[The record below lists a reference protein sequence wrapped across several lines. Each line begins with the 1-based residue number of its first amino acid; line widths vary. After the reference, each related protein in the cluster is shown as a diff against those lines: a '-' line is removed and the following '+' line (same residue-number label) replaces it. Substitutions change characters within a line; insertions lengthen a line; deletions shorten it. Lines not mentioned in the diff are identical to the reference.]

1 MAPELQQRVRQL
13 ADQALECPETERQA
27 FVDNATAGD
36 ATLREG
42 VEFLLRTRGASET
55 DLESTVEY
63 TGRIGRYVIRG
74 ELGRGAMGIVYDA
87 LDPMIGRRVA
97 VKVISLKA
105 AMEPHQAEVMKE
117 RLFREARSAG
127 RLFHP
132 GIVVILDVG
141 LHEDSAFITMEH
153 VDGSSLH
160 QLLASRGPLAPELA
174 ISILKQTAAA
184 LDYAHQFG
192 VVHRDIKPANI
203 MLQGDVT
210 VKVADFGVAKVM
222 SAHNQTVTG
231 MLMGTPSYMSPEQ
244 IEAQP
249 VDGKSDQFS
258 LAVMAYELLTG
269 VRPFLGES
277 MATVA
282 HLIVYGTRPSARA
295 ANAKLPPGADQVLE
309 RALSR
314 FPAERFPN
322 CTEFALALE
331 NALQNATP
339 ALPQPKRAQAT
350 IEKKQGSKLF
360 FYGAGFAALLIV
372 AFVLASNFY
381 KKVAPSPPAPKPVPV
396 KVQPAKVES
405 ARVTAAPAPKPV
417 AAPVVPPAPVAEAT
431 PTPPPPPAKPKPV
444 IPAAIRAQRLYKSA
458 VEKRGQGKPEESR
471 ALFQQAAELGDAAA
485 MNELAENY
493 STGAEALQW
502 FNRAAE
508 AGNSQAMLSL
518 GGLYLVGSDVV
529 QQNDQE
535 AARWFQKAAGLKN
548 PAAMYNLAGLY
559 EEGRGVA
566 RDADK
571 ARQLYQEAAALGNA
585 LAQRRLTELGAK

>member
-13 ADQALECPETERQA
+13 VDQALECPETERQA

-42 VEFLLRTRGASET
+42 VESLLRTRGASQAG
-55 DLESTVEY
+55 LESTVQY
-63 TGRIGRYVIRG
+63 SGQIGRYVIRG

-87 LDPMIGRRVA
+87 VDPMIGRRVA
-97 VKVISLKA
+97 IKVISLKA
-105 AMEPHQAEVMKE
+105 GAEPRQADVLKE

-141 LHEDSAFITMEH
+141 LHEDSAFIAMEH

-160 QLLASRGPLAPELA
+160 QLLARGPLAPELA
-174 ISILKQTAAA
+174 VSILKQTAAA

-210 VKVADFGVAKVM
+210 VKVADFGVAKLM
-222 SAHNQTVTG
+222 SAQNQTVTG
-231 MLMGTPSYMSPEQ
+231 VLMGTPVYMSPEQ

-249 VDGKSDQFS
+249 VNGQSDQFS

-269 VRPFLGES
+269 VRPFVGES

-282 HLIVYGTRPSARA
+282 HMIVYGTRPSARA
-295 ANAKLPPGADQVLE
+295 ANATLPPGADQVLE

-314 FPAERFPN
+314 FPAQRFPN

-331 NALQNATP
+331 KALQSAP
-339 ALPQPKRAQAT
+339 LPLPQPAKV
-350 IEKKQGSKLF
+350 EKKRGSKLPLF
-360 FYGAGFAALLIV
+360 AAGFAAILIV
-372 AFVLASNFY
+372 AFILAYSRY
-381 KKVAPSPPAPKPVPV
+381 KKTAPPPPAPQPV
-396 KVQPAKVES
+396 PAKVES
-405 ARVTAAPAPKPV
+405 ASVAPAP
-417 AAPVVPPAPVAEAT
+417 APTLPPAPVLEAT
-431 PTPPPPPAKPKPV
+431 LPPPTPKPV
-444 IPAAIRAQRLYKSA
+444 VPAAIRAQQLFKSA
-458 VEKRGQGKPEESR
+458 IEKRGQGKPEDAR
-471 ALFQQAAELGDAAA
+471 ALFQQAAQLGNAAA
-485 MNELAENY
+485 MYELAENF
-493 STGAEALQW
+493 STGAEALEW
-502 FNRAAE
+502 FNRAAD
-508 AGNSQAMLSL
+508 AGNVQAMLSL
-518 GGLYLVGSDVV
+518 GGLYLVGSDAAP
-529 QQNDQE
+529 QNDQD

-548 PAAMYNLAGLY
+548 PSAMYNLAGLY
-559 EEGRGVA
+559 EEGRGVP

-585 LAQRRLTELGAK
+585 LAQRRLAELGAK

>member
-1 MAPELQQRVRQL
+1 
-13 ADQALECPETERQA
+13 
-27 FVDNATAGD
+27 
-36 ATLREG
+36 
-42 VEFLLRTRGASET
+42 
-55 DLESTVEY
+55 
-63 TGRIGRYVIRG
+63 
-74 ELGRGAMGIVYDA
+74 
-87 LDPMIGRRVA
+87 
-97 VKVISLKA
+97 
-105 AMEPHQAEVMKE
+105 
-117 RLFREARSAG
+117 
-127 RLFHP
+127 
-132 GIVVILDVG
+132 
-141 LHEDSAFITMEH
+141 MEH
-153 VDGSSLH
+153 IDGSSLY

-222 SAHNQTVTG
+222 SAHNQTLTG

-282 HLIVYGTRPSARA
+282 HLIVYGDTAFRARGQCHAPAGRRPGFGARFEPISRPTFPQLHRICIGVGNSSPKCDAPAASTQTRTGENREKA
-295 ANAKLPPGADQVLE
+295 GLE
-309 RALSR
+309 TVRLCCWIR
-314 FPAERFPN
+314 RIIN
-322 CTEFALALE
+322 CGVPIGIQL
-331 NALQNATP
+331 LQEGG
-339 ALPQPKRAQAT
+339 AT
-350 IEKKQGSKLF
+350 IRRR
-360 FYGAGFAALLIV
+360 
-372 AFVLASNFY
+372 
-381 KKVAPSPPAPKPVPV
+381 PRPV
-396 KVQPAKVES
+396 PAKVES
-405 ARVTAAPAPKPV
+405 ATVHSAPAAKPV
-417 AAPVVPPAPVAEAT
+417 ATPVVQPPPVVEPPPVAQAT

-444 IPAAIRAQRLYKSA
+444 VPAAIRAQQLFKSA
-458 VEKRGQGKPEESR
+458 VDKRGQGKPEESR

-485 MNELAENY
+485 MYELAENY

-518 GGLYLVGSDVV
+518 GGLYLVGSDVAP
-529 QQNDQE
+529 QNDQD
-535 AARWFQKAAGLKN
+535 AAQWFQKAAGLKN
-548 PAAMYNLAGLY
+548 PSAMYNLAGLY

-585 LAQRRLTELGAK
+585 LAQRRLTELGVQK